1 MGKISSRSDEKS
13 RSDRKFEKK
22 VHFYELV
29 RSTVAQK
36 TISKEKQKSKRSQ
49 RRKLKAY
56 DLSSLSEYLPEL
68 KDPSKP
74 RPAEFKL
81 NSKAR
86 NKLVL
91 KEGNQL
97 KTVLPSSF
105 QSDPL
110 AAIYQH
116 LQNTQP
122 ASDENLREKIVK
134 QGKPKSKGKSRKR
147 LLNSQWRFNID
158 LAFFIRLL
166 GTTLS
171 VYLYF
176 TPLSD
181 HSAHGN
187 WNLAN
192 EFKFYPENFAG
203 SSAASLMR

>member
-81 NSKAR
+81 NSKTR

-97 KTVLPSSF
+97 KTVINHPVF

-122 ASDENLREKIVK
+122 ASDEKPKRKDSK
-134 QGKPKSKGKSRKR
+134 TGKPKSKRKKSKAPAQQ
-147 LLNSQWRFNID
+147 SMEI
-158 LAFFIRLL
+158 
-166 GTTLS
+166 
-171 VYLYF
+171 
-176 TPLSD
+176 
-181 HSAHGN
+181 
-187 WNLAN
+187 
-192 EFKFYPENFAG
+192 
-203 SSAASLMR
+203 